1 MDISKVNMP
10 MPMPKVE
17 IPKVNIPKVDIPK
30 VEIPKVNMPN
40 MPKVNIPNMPKAT
53 MPKVNIPK
61 ATMQNVNIPKATM
74 PNMPKVTIPNMQ
86 NVNIPK
92 VTIPKAT
99 MPKFAMPQ
107 LPASPINPNTIKVL
121 IVSISNVLAKPE
133 GRALLKQS
141 LKMLDPAIK
150 MLTDEMVINIRK
162 NNPKLVTVLREF
174 GTPVASAARDTMGM
188 VPGFGEALSV
198 YLAAKNVSLS
208 MSSGANMFSSIVDSF
223 LTVPLTKVFKR
234 SLESLENAKKLKKGI
249 DGMSDELKSSLK
261 LINEFDK
268 ETTKISAMVN
278 SGVNVNSLMGSNIS
292 PITMANKMPLT
303 MANKMPVTMAQPLAL
318 ANKSPIIKGG
328 SAGKTVIK
336 KTTKRMRQTIKRFYT
351 TS

>member
-1 MDISKVNMP
+1 MDIPKVNI
-10 MPMPKVE
+10 PMPKVE
-17 IPKVNIPKVDIPK
+17 IPKV
-30 VEIPKVNMPN
+30 EIPKAN
-40 MPKVNIPNMPKAT
+40 MPKVNIPKAT

-61 ATMQNVNIPKATM
+61 V
-74 PNMPKVTIPNMQ
+74 NMPTI
-86 NVNIPK
+86 
-92 VTIPKAT
+92 
-99 MPKFAMPQ
+99 PKFAMPQ

-208 MSSGANMFSSIVDSF
+208 MASGANMFSSIVDSF
-223 LTVPLTKVFKR
+223 LTVPLTKVFKQ
-234 SLESLENAKKLKKGI
+234 SLESIENVKKLKKGI

-261 LINEFDK
+261 LINEFEK

-278 SGVNVNSLMGSNIS
+278 SGVNVKSLMGSNIS
-292 PITMANKMPLT
+292 PIALAQPINMANKMPLALAQPIT
-303 MANKMPVTMAQPLAL
+303 MAKPLSLAQPINMANKM
-318 ANKSPIIKGG
+318 PIIKGG

>member
-1 MDISKVNMP
+1 MS
-10 MPMPKVE
+10 KVE
-17 IPKVNIPKVDIPK
+17 I
-30 VEIPKVNMPN
+30 
-40 MPKVNIPNMPKAT
+40 PKAT

-61 ATMQNVNIPKATM
+61 VE
-74 PNMPKVTIPNMQ
+74 
-86 NVNIPK
+86 IPK
-92 VTIPKAT
+92 VEIPKAT
-99 MPKFAMPQ
+99 MPKVNIPKVEIPKATMPKVNIPKVNIPKVEIPKATMPKVAMPQ
-107 LPASPINPNTIKVL
+107 LPASPINPNTFKVL
-121 IVSISNVLAKPE
+121 IVAISNVLAKPE

-188 VPGFGEALSV
+188 VPGVGEALSV
-198 YLAAKNVSLS
+198 YLAAKNVSMS
-208 MSSGANMFSSIVDSF
+208 MASGANMFSSIVDSF
-223 LTVPLTKVFKR
+223 LTVPLTKVFKQ

-261 LINEFDK
+261 LINEFEK

-278 SGVNVNSLMGSNIS
+278 SGVNVNSLMAVPQQIN
-292 PITMANKMPLT
+292 
-303 MANKMPVTMAQPLAL
+303 MAQPLAL
-318 ANKSPIIKGG
+318 AKPINTANKMPVTIAKPLALANKMPVIKGG

>member
-1 MDISKVNMP
+1 MD
-10 MPMPKVE
+10 
-17 IPKVNIPKVDIPK
+17 IPKVDIPK
-30 VEIPKVNMPN
+30 
-40 MPKVNIPNMPKAT
+40 AT
-53 MPKVNIPK
+53 M
-61 ATMQNVNIPKATM
+61 PKATM
-74 PNMPKVTIPNMQ
+74 PNMPKV
-86 NVNIPK
+86 NIPK
-92 VTIPKAT
+92 AI
-99 MPKFAMPQ
+99 MPKIAMPQ
-107 LPASPINPNTIKVL
+107 LPASPINPNTIKIL

-162 NNPKLVTVLREF
+162 NNPKLITVLREF

-208 MSSGANMFSSIVDSF
+208 VSSGANMFSSIVDSF
-223 LTVPLTKVFKR
+223 LTVPLTKVFKQ

-261 LINEFDK
+261 LINEFEK
-268 ETTKISAMVN
+268 ETTKISSMVN
-278 SGVNVNSLMGSNIS
+278 SGVNVNSLMGSNTLPLTMAQQPLTLTQ
-292 PITMANKMPLT
+292 PINMANKMPLT
-303 MANKMPVTMAQPLAL
+303 LANKMPLTL

-328 SAGKTVIK
+328 STSKTVIK

-351 TS
+351 S

>member
-1 MDISKVNMP
+1 MSKVEIPKVEIPKVNV
-10 MPMPKVE
+10 PKVE
-17 IPKVNIPKVDIPK
+17 IPKVNIPKV
-30 VEIPKVNMPN
+30 
-40 MPKVNIPNMPKAT
+40 
-53 MPKVNIPK
+53 
-61 ATMQNVNIPKATM
+61 
-74 PNMPKVTIPNMQ
+74 
-86 NVNIPK
+86 
-92 VTIPKAT
+92 
-99 MPKFAMPQ
+99 AMPQ
-107 LPASPINPNTIKVL
+107 LPASPINPNTFKVL
-121 IVSISNVLAKPE
+121 IVAISNVLAKPE

-188 VPGFGEALSV
+188 VPGVGEALSV
-198 YLAAKNVSLS
+198 YLAAKNVSRS
-208 MSSGANMFSSIVDSF
+208 MASGANMFSSIVDSF
-223 LTVPLTKVFKR
+223 LTVPLTKVFKQ

-261 LINEFDK
+261 LINEFEK

-278 SGVNVNSLMGSNIS
+278 SGVNVNSLMAVPQQVNMAQPLALAK
-292 PITMANKMPLT
+292 PIHMAKPLAL
-303 MANKMPVTMAQPLAL
+303 ANKMPVTMAKPINMAQPLAL
-318 ANKSPIIKGG
+318 AKPLTLANKMPVTMAKPLTLAKPINTANKMPVIKGG